1 MTSPIDEVPPVTAL
15 VFRPLNPIAGRRPH
29 WPGVHGCALV
39 LLCMAAC
46 DAPATPSGEDRA
58 RRADATTVRL
68 SEEPTLSIGVAS
80 GQEEYELFEV
90 SGAARLADG
99 SIVVYESGAFRV
111 QRFGPDGEH
120 LWSRGQE
127 GEGPGD
133 FQDFAELL
141 IPCTGEQSIM
151 IYDQYSR
158 RITAFDGDGE
168 LLRTYPFVF
177 QQVQPRDITCAPGG
191 RLVVSGWGKLFPTE
205 PGPYRTTVDMAFA
218 DSSVITILREGV
230 LAEDR
235 FATANSSGMVTGS
248 GPGIWSRRLIF
259 APTDAGT
266 WLGTGDDYEIEF
278 VDWTGATT
286 RWIRWE
292 GPDLAVTQEHLDA
305 YRERLRES
313 FAARSDPDWRQR
325 FEARWE
331 SEREMLPAAFP
342 AYSKALPGD
351 DGVLWIEDFQR
362 PGEPNEWFAFDQGGE
377 WTYILEVPP
386 ATTLLD
392 IGAGWALVSYRDALD
407 IERLALHALV
417 EN

>member
-1 MTSPIDEVPPVTAL
+1 MTAFS
-15 VFRPLNPIAGRRPH
+15 FRPMRLISRQRLH
-29 WPGVHGCALV
+29 LPGVHGCALV
-39 LLCMAAC
+39 LLCVAAC
-46 DAPATPSGEDRA
+46 DPAATPPG
-58 RRADATTVRL
+58 ADDAQRGAATTVRL

-111 QRFGPDGEH
+111 QKFGPDGEH

-133 FQDFAELL
+133 FQDFAQLL
-141 IPCTGEQSIM
+141 VPCTGEQSIM
-151 IYDQYSR
+151 IYDIYNL
-158 RITAFDGDGE
+158 RITVFDGDGE
-168 LLRTYPFVF
+168 LLHTYPFAF
-177 QQVQPRDITCAPGG
+177 QERPPYDITCAPGG
-191 RLVVSGWGKLFPTE
+191 RLVVSGWAKELWPTE

-218 DSSVITILREGV
+218 DSSVVTILREGV

-235 FATANSSGMVTGS
+235 VTTATSSGVVTGS
-248 GPGIWSRRLIF
+248 RPGIWSRRLMF

-278 VDWTGATT
+278 VEWSGAAT
-286 RWIRWE
+286 RRIRWE

-313 FAARSDPDWRQR
+313 YSARSDPDWRQR

-331 SEREMLPAAFP
+331 SEREILPATFP
-342 AYSKALPGD
+342 AYSNVLLGD
-351 DGVLWIEDFQR
+351 DGVLWIEDFRR
-362 PGEPNEWFAFDQGGE
+362 PGEQSEWFAFDQGGE
-377 WTYILEVPP
+377 WTHIMELPP
-386 ATTLLD
+386 GTTLLD
-392 IGAGWALVSYRDALD
+392 IGADWALVSYRDALD

>member
-1 MTSPIDEVPPVTAL
+1 
-15 VFRPLNPIAGRRPH
+15 
-29 WPGVHGCALV
+29 
-39 LLCMAAC
+39 MAAC

-120 LWSRGQE
+120 LWNRGQE

-158 RITAFDGDGE
+158 RITVFDGDGE

-191 RLVVSGWGKLFPTE
+191 RLVVSGWGKVFPTE

-218 DSSVITILREGV
+218 DSSVVTILREGV

-235 FATANSSGMVTGS
+235 FTTATSSGVVTGS
-248 GPGIWSRRLIF
+248 GPGIWSRRLMF

-362 PGEPNEWFAFDQGGE
+362 PGEPNEWFGFDQGGE
-377 WTYILEVPP
+377 WTYILELPP
-386 ATTLLD
+386 ATILLD

-417 EN
+417 